1 MEGVLIEGVIGGATL
16 AWGEA
21 GVVGTAVM
29 AGDGRGERV
38 VTGLR
43 GVEVVLI
50 DGVIEGTALASGE
63 TDAAGAGVMA
73 GDGRGERVVTGL
85 RGVADGETPTAD
97 GVGLEIGA
105 AVGRAVCDGAGVDIG
120 AVVIRA
126 VGEGAVDT
134 AAGVGVMAATEATG
148 VELTVT
154 LVGLTNLFEGASGGG
169 VTSAFIF
176 VRARSEAAR
185 SVSAVQVFSTVAS
198 VKVSFILCG
207 RSIPGTLVMTGADIS
222 RTSPRTI
229 GFDVSPV
236 ISTWRWRR

>member
-1 MEGVLIEGVIGGATL
+1 VTEGVLIEGVIGGATL
-16 AWGEA
+16 IAGEA
-21 GVVGTAVM
+21 DVAGAGVMVGDGCGDRVVTGLRGMEVALTDGVIGGATLASGDADTAGAGVM
-29 AGDGRGERV
+29 AGEGRGERV

-43 GVEVVLI
+43 GV
-50 DGVIEGTALASGE
+50 T
-63 TDAAGAGVMA
+63 
-73 GDGRGERVVTGL
+73 
-85 RGVADGETPTAD
+85 DGETVAAD

-105 AVGRAVCDGAGVDIG
+105 TLGRADCDGAGVDVG
-120 AVVIRA
+120 AAIIRA
-126 VGEGAVDT
+126 VGEGAAN
-134 AAGVGVMAATEATG
+134 AAGVGVVAATEATG

-154 LVGLTNLFEGASGGG
+154 LVGLTNLFDGASGGG

-185 SVSAVQVFSTVAS
+185 SVSAVQVFSTVAL
-198 VKVSFILCG
+198 VKVSFTLCG

-229 GFDVSPV
+229 GFEVSLV